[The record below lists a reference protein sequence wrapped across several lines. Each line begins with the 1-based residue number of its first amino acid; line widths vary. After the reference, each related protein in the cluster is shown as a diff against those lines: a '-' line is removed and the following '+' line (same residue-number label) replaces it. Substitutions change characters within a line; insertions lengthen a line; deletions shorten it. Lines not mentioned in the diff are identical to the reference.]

1 MFLQNY
7 CAISQALVTKTCKQ
21 VYEFAQKDSIDIEKA
36 ENMKEYTPPKK
47 KKKKKH
53 SQWLNAR
60 KNQQNEAG
68 TSGTATVYNYIPC
81 DHPERYLLFND
92 FDFTK
97 FQFLLILIYFLGLV
111 TQIVTAYKWRIIV
124 KNFVSAVQTAKIVFQ
139 EIFRTFLFVY
149 F

>member
-1 MFLQNY
+1 MYRVLVRVFLQNY

-81 DHPERYLLFND
+81 DHPERYHLLCND

-97 FQFLLILIYFLGLV
+97 FSFLV
-111 TQIVTAYKWRIIV
+111 
-124 KNFVSAVQTAKIVFQ
+124 
-139 EIFRTFLFVY
+139 IFIFF
-149 F
+149 

>member
-81 DHPERYLLFND
+81 DHPERYHLLFND

-97 FQFLLILIYFLGLV
+97 FLFFDILIYFLGLV

-124 KNFVSAVQTAKIVFQ
+124 KNFVSAVQTAKTVFQ
-139 EIFRTFLFVY
+139 VII
-149 F
+149 